1 MSAQLHTVVVGGG
14 WAGLGAAISAIDQG
28 HQVTVLEASRH
39 WGGRARSLDFSSCGH
54 PLDNGQHILIGA
66 YTHTLSLMERLGI
79 PLQEVLYRQPLD
91 LRFANGRG
99 LHVPSWAQGLGARLG
114 LLAAV
119 AQARGWLWADK
130 WQFLSTAAQW
140 QRQGFTCKPK
150 VTVEQL
156 SAKLPDVVVEQL
168 IEPLCLAA
176 LNTPIETASGQVFLT
191 VLRDALLGKGHKPF
205 KSSDLLLPRVDLG
218 QLLPQAATHWLA
230 EQGGQLHTAQRVT
243 ALERH
248 QHDWVVHTEQHRHTA
263 QRVILACPASDAARL
278 VEPFNPQWAA
288 QAQQLKHMAIG
299 TVYVRGRPTQ
309 HWPHPMVALQS
320 NSMQAPAQFAFN
332 RSRLFQTNATS
343 GSTAQ
348 PIDEGDN
355 PLGPIEVASPPK
367 EPSHIWALVA
377 SNAQLSA
384 KQLQSACM
392 WQAHEQL
399 GLSDLEAIRTVVE
412 KRATFAS
419 TAGLL
424 RPAHRIFMGLFAAAD
439 YVENPYP
446 ATLEG
451 ALRNS
456 LSQYFKN

>member
-1 MSAQLHTVVVGGG
+1 MTSQPHTVVVGGG
-14 WAGLGAAISAIDQG
+14 WAGLGAAINAIDQG

-39 WGGRARSLDFSSCGH
+39 WGGRARSLDLSSCGH

-79 PLQEVLYRQPLD
+79 PLQDVLYRQPLD
-91 LRFANGRG
+91 LRFADGSG

-119 AQARGWLWADK
+119 AQAHGWRWADK

-140 QRQGFTCKPK
+140 QRQSFTCKPK

-156 SAKLPDVVVEQL
+156 STKLPDVVVDQL

-176 LNTPIETASGQVFLT
+176 LNTPIERASGQVFLT

-218 QLLPQAATHWLA
+218 QLLPQAATQWLA
-230 EQGGQLHTAQRVT
+230 AQGAQLHTAQRVT
-243 ALERH
+243 ALE
-248 QHDWVVHTEQHRHTA
+248 QHHNDWVVHTPQQRHTA
-263 QRVILACPASDAARL
+263 QRVVLACPAPDAARL
-278 VEPFNPQWAA
+278 AQPFNPQWAE
-288 QAQQLKHMAIG
+288 QAQQLHHIAIG

-320 NSMQAPAQFAFN
+320 NSVQAPAQFAFN
-332 RSRLFQTNATS
+332 RSRLFEVPTS
-343 GSTAQ
+343 S
-348 PIDEGDN
+348 PK
-355 PLGPIEVASPPK
+355 ASQQ
-367 EPSHIWALVA
+367 IWALVA

-384 KQLQSACM
+384 KSLQSACL

-399 GLSDLEAIRTVVE
+399 GLSDLEVISTVVE
-412 KRATFAS
+412 KRATFAC
-419 TAGLL
+419 TAQLK
-424 RPAHRIFMGLFAAAD
+424 RPPHHIFMGLLAAAD

-456 LSQYFKN
+456 FNQNLNF

>member
-1 MSAQLHTVVVGGG
+1 MTSQPHTVVVGGG

-39 WGGRARSLDFSSCGH
+39 WGGRARSLDLSSCGH

-79 PLQEVLYRQPLD
+79 PLQDVLYRQPLD
-91 LRFANGRG
+91 LRFADGSG

-119 AQARGWLWADK
+119 AQAHGWRWADK

-156 SAKLPDVVVEQL
+156 SAKLPDVVVDQL

-176 LNTPIETASGQVFLT
+176 LNTPIERASGQVFLT

-218 QLLPQAATHWLA
+218 QLLPQAATQWLA
-230 EQGGQLHTAQRVT
+230 AQGAQLHTAQRVT
-243 ALERH
+243 ALE
-248 QHDWVVHTEQHRHTA
+248 QHHNDWVVHTPQQRHTA
-263 QRVILACPASDAARL
+263 QRVVLACPAPDAARL
-278 VEPFNPQWAA
+278 AQPFNPQWAE
-288 QAQQLKHMAIG
+288 QAQQLHHIAIG

-320 NSMQAPAQFAFN
+320 NSVQAPAQFAFN
-332 RSRLFQTNATS
+332 RSRLFEVPTS
-343 GSTAQ
+343 S
-348 PIDEGDN
+348 PK
-355 PLGPIEVASPPK
+355 ASQQ
-367 EPSHIWALVA
+367 IWALVA

-384 KQLQSACM
+384 KSLQSACL

-399 GLSDLEAIRTVVE
+399 GLSDLEAISTVVE
-412 KRATFAS
+412 KRATFAC
-419 TAGLL
+419 TADLQ
-424 RPAHRIFMGLFAAAD
+424 RPPHHIFMGLLAAAD

-456 LSQYFKN
+456 FNQNLNF

>member
-1 MSAQLHTVVVGGG
+1 MSAQPHTVVVGGG
-14 WAGLGAAISAIDQG
+14 WAGLGAAINAIDQG

-39 WGGRARSLDFSSCGH
+39 WGGRARSLNLSSCGH

-66 YTHTLSLMERLGI
+66 YTHTLALMERLGI
-79 PLQEVLYRQPLD
+79 PLQDVLYRQPLD
-91 LRFANGRG
+91 LRFADGSG
-99 LHVPSWAQGLGARLG
+99 LHVPGWAQGLGARLG

-119 AQARGWLWADK
+119 AQAHGWRWADK
-130 WQFLSTAAQW
+130 WQFLNIAAQW

-176 LNTPIETASGQVFLT
+176 LNTPIERASGQVFLT

-218 QLLPQAATHWLA
+218 QLLPQAATQWLA
-230 EQGGQLHTAQRVT
+230 AQGAQLHTAQRVT
-243 ALERH
+243 ALE
-248 QHDWVVHTEQHRHTA
+248 QHHNDWVVHTPQQRHTA
-263 QRVILACPASDAARL
+263 QRVVLACPAPDAARL
-278 VEPFNPQWAA
+278 AQPFNPQWAE
-288 QAQQLKHMAIG
+288 QAEQLQHIAIG

-320 NSMQAPAQFAFN
+320 NSVQAPAQFAFN
-332 RSRLFQTNATS
+332 RSRLFEVPTTS
-343 GSTAQ
+343 AAAAQ
-348 PIDEGDN
+348 PGDDDDH
-355 PLGPIEVASPPK
+355 PLRPIEVASSPK
-367 EPSHIWALVA
+367 APQHIWALVA
-377 SNAQLSA
+377 SNTQLSA
-384 KQLQSACM
+384 KPLQSACL

-399 GLSDLEAIRTVVE
+399 GLSDLEAISTVVE
-412 KRATFAS
+412 KRATFACS
-419 TAGLL
+419 AGLQ
-424 RPAHRIFMGLFAAAD
+424 RPTNHISMGLFAAAD